1 MITYGAT
8 LDVSLSTVARVSGW
22 LQAHRRAHDV
32 RPWQRAATC
41 WVQAVLVLRW
51 FKDDTKVHLLARDAR
66 VSQATAYR
74 YLHEAVD
81 VSPTAHRSYP
91 TCWPTA
97 WSAGGRTCAWTAR

>member
-8 LDVSLSTVARVSGW
+8 LDVPLSTVARVSGW

-51 FKDDTKVHLLARDAR
+51 FKDDTKVPWIHFRK
-66 VSQATAYR
+66 S
-74 YLHEAVD
+74 H
-81 VSPTAHRSYP
+81 HRSGP
-91 TCWPTA
+91 P
-97 WSAGGRTCAWTAR
+97 R